1 MRRRSLVT
9 LVLVGAT
16 LLLGG
21 AETLR
26 AQEVVKARLT
36 KPSPDPAAGQ
46 KAPEVFTGKGGSN
59 Q

>member
-1 MRRRSLVT
+1 MRKHSLIT
-9 LVLVGAT
+9 GFLVAAT

-36 KPSPDPAAGQ
+36 AP
-46 KAPEVFTGKGGSN
+46 PEVPPRSSAPGRPGCWSS
-59 Q
+59 